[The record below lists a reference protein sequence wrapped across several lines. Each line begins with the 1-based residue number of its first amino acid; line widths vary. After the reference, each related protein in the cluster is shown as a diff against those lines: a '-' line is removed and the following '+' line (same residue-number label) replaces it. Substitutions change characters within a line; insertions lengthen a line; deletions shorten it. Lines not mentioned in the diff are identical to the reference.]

1 MSDPAKY
8 RTKEEMEEYKL
19 QDPLE
24 TTLVKLKADF
34 GISDKEIETIS
45 ERVKTEVDEAVNFA
59 DESPFPD
66 DNELYKDVY
75 VQQDYPFITD

>member
-1 MSDPAKY
+1 MK
-8 RTKEEMEEYKL
+8 T
-19 QDPLE
+19 
-24 TTLVKLKADF
+24 DF

-45 ERVKTEVDEAVNFA
+45 ERVKTEVEESVKFA